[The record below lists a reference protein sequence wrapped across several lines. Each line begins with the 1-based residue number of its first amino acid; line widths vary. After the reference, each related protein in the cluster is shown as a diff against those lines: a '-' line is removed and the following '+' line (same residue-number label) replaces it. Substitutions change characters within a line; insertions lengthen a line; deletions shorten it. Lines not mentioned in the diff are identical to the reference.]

1 MEELPGRRALAGE
14 PPEPML
20 IRSINRATGDERWR
34 LVKASAVEGEPR
46 LAVNVIEDVTEVKRA
61 ELGQRFLAEA
71 SAVLGVRARPRAD
84 AGARSPSSRCRGSP
98 TGAA

>member
-1 MEELPGRRALAGE
+1 
-14 PPEPML
+14 ML
-20 IRSINRATGDERWR
+20 IRSIDRETGDERWR

-71 SAVLGVRARPRAD
+71 SAVLASGLDYEQTLAQDRRAR
-84 AGARSPSSRCRGSP
+84 GARDWP